1 MAVGRVLSVMITGT
15 GRKSWVQISS
25 RIIWMFRIPNY
36 IAVWKNEIETS
47 LKARLKF
54 PKRKWIDTS
63 LFSNRRPETSLYK
76 KTAKGGVAS
85 IQKTKETRILSWVE
99 IKPASKGRNDPA
111 SGARIRPHEERGIF
125 LSNKP
130 DINELM
136 RACLEEK

>member
-1 MAVGRVLSVMITGT
+1 MITGT

-85 IQKTKETRILSWVE
+85 IQKTKETRIL
-99 IKPASKGRNDPA
+99 PNDQTIEA
-111 SGARIRPHEERGIF
+111 FGT
-125 LSNKP
+125 
-130 DINELM
+130 M
-136 RACLEEK
+136 RATFSCAESEVIDTASDIIKEWLLARL